1 MPVITIG
8 TLLAASAIAV
18 PVNDMTV
25 PTKKNGFRPKISDS
39 PPESGSA
46 IDTEMVY
53 ELRIQ
58 L

>member
-1 MPVITIG
+1 VITIG
-8 TLLAASAIAV
+8 TFWALKAMTV
-18 PVNDMTV
+18 PISEMTV

-39 PPESGSA
+39 PPERGSA
-46 IDTEMVY
+46 MDTEMVY

>member
-1 MPVITIG
+1 
-8 TLLAASAIAV
+8 
-18 PVNDMTV
+18 MTV